1 MRGSQRMKIIRLCV
15 LALLILTIAGS
26 AANAVLNRNGGGEAP
41 AIKSTEDKISVPCKY
56 TGSDLLQ
63 GMTASD
69 EEDGDLTDRI
79 MIGNFSGF
87 KSRGVADLNYMVYDS
102 DGNNDACTREV
113 QFRDY
118 KPPKIS
124 FNSPCVFF
132 ARESGSGDL
141 KQNTRAYDMLDGDVT
156 KRVRITKTDAD
167 FKEPGK
173 YTFSVY
179 VFNSFGDEVTMD
191 FPVHILDPAQKGNTV
206 SLAAAIEYLGKGAA
220 FHPED
225 YFNGVTNDNTGS
237 PLPPDSYTLT
247 VDSDVDSSKE
257 GMYEVHYSAAS
268 SDGSLLAETWL
279 IVVVGDYGG

>member
-26 AANAVLNRNGGGEAP
+26 AANAVLNRNSGGEAP

-132 ARESGSGDL
+132 ARAATSGDL
-141 KQNTRAYDMLDGDVT
+141 MQNTRAYDMLDGDVT
-156 KRVRITKTDAD
+156 KRVKITKTDAD
-167 FKEPGK
+167 FKEPG
-173 YTFSVY
+173 
-179 VFNSFGDEVTMD
+179 
-191 FPVHILDPAQKGNTV
+191 
-206 SLAAAIEYLGKGAA
+206 
-220 FHPED
+220 
-225 YFNGVTNDNTGS
+225 
-237 PLPPDSYTLT
+237 
-247 VDSDVDSSKE
+247 
-257 GMYEVHYSAAS
+257 
-268 SDGSLLAETWL
+268 
-279 IVVVGDYGG
+279 